1 VAPDAVS
8 LMATMEPPM
17 VEEVEEDTAVD
28 TNPADVTM
36 AARPAHVTHFREESA
51 REATHAVTVTVAKV

>member
-1 VAPDAVS
+1 
-8 LMATMEPPM
+8 
-17 VEEVEEDTAVD
+17 VEEDTAVD

-36 AARPAHVTHFREESA
+36 AARPAHVTHSREESA